1 MIYQFEINCPFVVVK
16 KSWSLFPWR
25 EKSRYLSF
33 FTVGKKKYFY
43 EPICLPKT
51 AAVKEFKPAKVLA
64 KMCLNFCL
72 SGMNSVCIWLDD
84 CLEFSFLMIKCRDSS
99 S

>member
-33 FTVGKKKYFY
+33 FTVGKKKNIF
-43 EPICLPKT
+43 
-51 AAVKEFKPAKVLA
+51 
-64 KMCLNFCL
+64 
-72 SGMNSVCIWLDD
+72 MNLFVYQKLQQ
-84 CLEFSFLMIKCRDSS
+84 
-99 S
+99 